1 MMNKLTFAVVLLCVA
16 PWAMAQYSGTSAQQG
31 QPSGAQAGQSAPGQS
46 GAPGQSTPP
55 AGSQAGAQGQSGAQP
70 GAQGPAAPQGK
81 RPPQAKSQEEFNAYK
96 TAVAATDPAAGE
108 KAADDFAA
116 KFPNS
121 ELRTMLFRKSMQD
134 YQNANNADKA
144 AEMANKVLA
153 ADPDDPQAL
162 IVKAE
167 ILSEKSRPTDLDY
180 NQKTSEAL
188 AAAQHALQ
196 TIDSDLMF
204 APGAPAEKVQ
214 AAKDWLRSTAYAVI
228 GNVEMSKKDYAG
240 AERDI
245 RKAIDLTQNQPDPV
259 NYLRLSVALDNQ
271 NKYPEALQAAGKA
284 AELAPE
290 NTQVG
295 QLARQEQ
302 NRLKQLT
309 GTGGAPGAASNAPGN
324 APKPAGPPP
333 TSPQPQTPHQ

>member
-1 MMNKLTFAVVLLCVA
+1 MMKTATLVVALVCIA
-16 PWAMAQYSGTSAQQG
+16 AWANAQSSGTPSQQPGSQPQSGSQAG
-31 QPSGAQAGQSAPGQS
+31 QAGAGQSA
-46 GAPGQSTPP
+46 
-55 AGSQAGAQGQSGAQP
+55 AQP
-70 GAQGPAAPQGK
+70 GQAGTQGAAAAAPQGK
-81 RPPQAKSQEEFNAYK
+81 RPPQAKSQDEFNAYK
-96 TAVAATDPAAGE
+96 AAVAATDPAASE

-121 ELRTMLFRKSMQD
+121 ELRGMLYRKAMQD
-134 YQNANNADKA
+134 YQNSNNADKA
-144 AEMANKVLA
+144 VEVANKVLA
-153 ADPDDPQAL
+153 IDPDDPQAL

-167 ILSEKSRPTDLDY
+167 VLSEKTRPTDLDF
-180 NQKTSEAL
+180 NQKTADAL

-196 TIDSDLMF
+196 TIDTDLMF
-204 APGAPAEKVQ
+204 APGAPADKVQ

-228 GNVEMSKKDYAG
+228 GNVEMSKNDYPA

-245 RKAIDLTQNQPDPV
+245 KKAIELTQAQPDPV

-271 NKYPEALQAAGKA
+271 SKYPEALQAAGKA

-309 GTGGAPGAASNAPGN
+309 GGGAPGAASNTPAN
-324 APKPAGPPP
+324 APKPATPPP
-333 TSPQPQTPHQ
+333 TSPQPETPHQ

>member
-1 MMNKLTFAVVLLCVA
+1 MNKLTFAVVLVCIA
-16 PWAMAQYSGTSAQQG
+16 SWASAQNSGGYSSQQPGGQTQG
-31 QPSGAQAGQSAPGQS
+31 QSTAQPGGNPSGQTGAAGQSAP
-46 GAPGQSTPP
+46 
-55 AGSQAGAQGQSGAQP
+55 AGSQP
-70 GAQGPAAPQGK
+70 GAAGQAGAPQGK

-96 TAVAATDPAAGE
+96 AAVAAADPAATE

-121 ELRTMLFRKSMQD
+121 ELRTMLFRKAMQD
-134 YQNANNADKA
+134 YQNANNAEKA
-144 AEMANKVLA
+144 AESANKVLA
-153 ADPDDPQAL
+153 IDPDDPQAL
-162 IVKAE
+162 ILKAE
-167 ILSEKSRPTDLDY
+167 VLSEKTRPTDLDY
-180 NQKTSEAL
+180 AQKTTEAL
-188 AAAQHALQ
+188 NAAQHALQ

-204 APGAPAEKVQ
+204 APGAPADKVQ

-228 GNVEMSKKDYAG
+228 GNVEMSKKDYPA

-245 RKAIDLTQNQPDPV
+245 KKAIELTQSQPDPV

-271 NKYPEALQAAGKA
+271 NKYPEALQAANKA

-309 GTGGAPGAASNAPGN
+309 GTGGAPGAASNTPG
-324 APKPAGPPP
+324 APKPATPPP
-333 TSPQPQTPHQ
+333 TSPQPDTPHR